1 MKSINKTKNDS
12 ISEQASVTK
21 EEMIE
26 FASKYKNIEAF
37 KDFDDETT
45 YWFIMLFI
53 LLMYIDYNT
62 QKLWESFAEEV
73 KTKNRFFPESELL
86 KRYLISQKKQRVL
99 YQKVIF
105 CIVHE
110 IIPNKISLKMIW

>member
-12 ISEQASVTK
+12 ISEQASATK

-37 KDFDDETT
+37 KDSDDETT

-53 LLMYIDYNT
+53 LLM
-62 QKLWESFAEEV
+62 
-73 KTKNRFFPESELL
+73 
-86 KRYLISQKKQRVL
+86 
-99 YQKVIF
+99 
-105 CIVHE
+105 
-110 IIPNKISLKMIW
+110 

>member
-53 LLMYIDYNT
+53 L
-62 QKLWESFAEEV
+62 
-73 KTKNRFFPESELL
+73 
-86 KRYLISQKKQRVL
+86 
-99 YQKVIF
+99 
-105 CIVHE
+105 
-110 IIPNKISLKMIW
+110 

>member
-12 ISEQASVTK
+12 ISEQASATK

-37 KDFDDETT
+37 KDSDDETT
-45 YWFIMLFI
+45 YWVIMLFI

-62 QKLWESFAEEV
+62 KVMGKFCRRS
-73 KTKNRFFPESELL
+73 KD
-86 KRYLISQKKQRVL
+86 KKQ
-99 YQKVIF
+99 IF
-105 CIVHE
+105 SR
-110 IIPNKISLKMIW
+110 K

>member
-12 ISEQASVTK
+12 ISEQASATK

-37 KDFDDETT
+37 KDSDDETT
-45 YWFIMLFI
+45 YWVIMLFI

-86 KRYLISQKKQRVL
+86 K
-99 YQKVIF
+99 
-105 CIVHE
+105 
-110 IIPNKISLKMIW
+110 KISDIAEKATCTISKGDILSRARDYTE

>member
-53 LLMYIDYNT
+53 I
-62 QKLWESFAEEV
+62 KI
-73 KTKNRFFPESELL
+73 L
-86 KRYLISQKKQRVL
+86 KRFDILYLDAYYAVYPIDV
-99 YQKVIF
+99 Y
-105 CIVHE
+105 
-110 IIPNKISLKMIW
+110 